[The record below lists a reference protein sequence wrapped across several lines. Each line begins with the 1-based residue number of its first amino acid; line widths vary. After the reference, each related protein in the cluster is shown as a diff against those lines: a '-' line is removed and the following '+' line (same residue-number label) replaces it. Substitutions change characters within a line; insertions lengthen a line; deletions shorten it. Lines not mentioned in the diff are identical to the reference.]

1 MEEKTEEKRER
12 LNEAAH
18 ELFLQNGYKDTNI
31 SQIAQKAGMAVG
43 SFYKYYASKEE
54 IFLDVHIRENETMRK
69 QLIEEIDWDG
79 DAERVIEQLF
89 AYSFNNVM
97 SNKILAEWNK
107 PFISDKLHEYYA
119 SETGR
124 ENNSFHRFLRETFAN
139 RLKRKNLDTAT
150 IGKILKVLDFI
161 YYVDCHIASND
172 FEAYGETLQTFVLY
186 FVKGI
191 LAE

>member
-1 MEEKTEEKRER
+1 MEEKRER

-18 ELFLQNGYKDTNI
+18 ELFLQNGYKNTNI

-69 QLIEEIDWDG
+69 RLIEEIDWEG
-79 DAERVIEQLF
+79 DVERVIEQLF
-89 AYSFNNVM
+89 TYSFNNVM